1 MKKILFVFNPHS
13 GRAQIKNHL
22 LEIIDTFTKAG
33 YTVTA
38 YPTQSPNDGFD
49 KIKNEAAEYDL
60 VVLSGGDGTLNEGV
74 RGMVTYPREE
84 RVPIGYIPAGT
95 VNDFSV
101 SLGIP
106 KDMLQAANIAVGGKM
121 FDCDIC
127 EFNGRAYNYVAA
139 FGAFT
144 DVPYET
150 PQETKNIFG
159 QAAYF
164 FEGIKKL
171 SGLQE
176 YHAKVRYNDIEIED
190 DFVLGIIMNSKSIAG
205 FAIKDETA
213 IVHDI
218 ALDDGLFEVVLVR
231 MPPSLAQFQI
241 VLADLLMGNMSGGGY
256 ITFKAP
262 HVEFEFDEEVKWTL
276 DGEFGGACKKAEI
289 NILNKA
295 VTFAVDGEE

>member
-38 YPTQSPNDGFD
+38 YPTQSQNDGFD

-74 RGMVTYPREE
+74 RGMVSYPREE
-84 RVPIGYIPAGT
+84 RVPIGYIPTGT

-106 KDMLQAANIAVGGKM
+106 KDMLQAANIAVGGKT

-127 EFNGRAYNYVAA
+127 EFNGRTYNYVAA

-171 SGLQE
+171 SGLQA

-295 VTFAVDGEE
+295 VTFAVDREE